1 MVGLKVPEEKRATF
15 MVKNEV
21 SVNWILKANEGELDV
36 KVAASIAN
44 NRLES
49 MAEMSKIH
57 N

>member
-15 MVKNEV
+15 MVKNDV

-44 NRLES
+44 NRLEI
-49 MAEMSKIH
+49 SKSFIQVLG
-57 N
+57 